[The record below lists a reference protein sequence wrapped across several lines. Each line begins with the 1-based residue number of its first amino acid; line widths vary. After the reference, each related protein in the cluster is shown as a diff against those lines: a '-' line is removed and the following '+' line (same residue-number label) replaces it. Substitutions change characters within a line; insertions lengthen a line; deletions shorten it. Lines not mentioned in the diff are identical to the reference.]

1 MSTCGLLVVGAG
13 PAGAAAAATAA
24 GRGCDVTLLHDP
36 RRGQAWAGESLP
48 PGMPDLVAA
57 VFGAAILDGHLPAHG
72 TRAAWG
78 SDALEE
84 TDFLANPLGGGLLL
98 DRARFDAAARAA
110 AVAAGA
116 RLVEGR
122 ASAIMHADGAWQIAR
137 AEGGALTARFV
148 IDATGRSAA
157 VSRQL
162 GAGRTAADRQV
173 AIVAAF
179 ADAGDGFHGTSIEAV
194 PMGWWYTTPLPGG
207 RRVLALLTDADLW
220 QARTQDWPALL
231 GETRHMARCAGPSA
245 SAAHPRAWPAE
256 SASAQRLHGPGWIAA
271 GDAAMTFDPLSSQ
284 GVSAAVLMGSRAGAA
299 VADALSEGTMP
310 DLAPWAEDY
319 RTLEAETADLRTYYA
334 RLERRWPAAPFWARR
349 AAQGATRSN

>member
-1 MSTCGLLVVGAG
+1 MSACGLLVAGAG

-24 GRGCDVTLLHDP
+24 RRGCDVILLHDP
-36 RRGQAWAGESLP
+36 RPGHAWAGESLP
-48 PGMPDLVAA
+48 PGMADLVAA
-57 VFGAAILDGHLPAHG
+57 VFGAAVLDGHLPAYG

-122 ASAIMHADGAWQIAR
+122 AGAIEGADGAWRLALADGR
-137 AEGGALTARFV
+137 ALAAGFV

-179 ADAGDGFHGTSIEAV
+179 ADAGDGFRGTSIEAV

-220 QARTQDWPALL
+220 QARTADWSALL
-231 GETRHMARCAGPSA
+231 AQTRHIARCAGP
-245 SAAHPRAWPAE
+245 AAAAARPRAWPAE
-256 SASAQRLHGPGWIAA
+256 SASAARLHAPGWLAA

-284 GVSAAVLMGSRAGAA
+284 GIAAAVLMGARAGAA
-299 VADALSEGTMP
+299 VADALPEGTAP
-310 DLAPWAEDY
+310 DLALWAEDY
-319 RTLEAETADLRTYYA
+319 RTLEAETMDLRTYYA
-334 RLERRWPAAPFWARR
+334 RLERRWPDAPFWARR
-349 AAQGATRSN
+349 AVQRMA